1 MYFKILLIKDMP
13 IQDVS
18 VAITTKLES
27 FEKRMVLNAGDQKM
41 DKDSDYFVYYVS
53 SPVNDVSDAK
63 LLIYTER
70 DDVMDAGDKWI
81 CQAVDSLKML
91 CEMNEYPCIMY
102 ESPMEDMAIRA
113 AIRTIYQY
121 FPNEMIAVGDA
132 FGLSDAECQ
141 EIEKSI
147 TGTKDVEVA
156 SIPEDTKFTINNQVF
171 IDTEEPDAYG
181 ITQTNGGSE
190 SIETTGTED
199 VSSIGSIDL
208 DELANKI
215 AARVNN
221 KITLTSSEA
230 VPEHNVI
237 NESNILKTASESIH
251 EWAIRVFLSDPI
263 VDKSIK
269 ETHAK
274 ILALLDKS
282 LTYVCKATESTV
294 VKSERALAE
303 DVPTKEEKK
312 VEEEKESKKEE
323 ESKEDTI
330 EEKSIYIDKTEA
342 EDVDEE
348 DASESIDESDTI
360 MIQIAS
366 ESSND
371 IDFFKLIKKYKNDLS
386 HEALDNIAKYNM
398 YEKITS
404 GVSIENS
411 FVTYTKRKTALG
423 I

>member
-41 DKDSDYFVYYVS
+41 DKDSDFFVYYVS

-102 ESPMEDMAIRA
+102 ESPMENTAIRA

-121 FPNEMIAVGDA
+121 FPDEMVAVGDA

-147 TGTKDVEVA
+147 SGTKDVEVA

-171 IDTEEPDAYG
+171 IDSEEPDSYG
-181 ITQTNGGSE
+181 VTQTNGGSE
-190 SIETTGTED
+190 SVEMTGTED
-199 VSSIGSIDL
+199 VSSIGGIDL

-215 AARVNN
+215 AARINN
-221 KITLTSSEA
+221 KAILTSSET

-251 EWAIRVFLSDPI
+251 EWAIRVFLSDPT
-263 VDKSIK
+263 VDKDIK

-303 DVPTKEEKK
+303 DVPTKEEEK
-312 VEEEKESKKEE
+312 VEEKESKKEE
-323 ESKEDTI
+323 ESVKDTK

-342 EDVDEE
+342 EDIDDE
-348 DASESIDESDTI
+348 DATESIDESDTI
-360 MIQIAS
+360 MIQVAS

>member
-27 FEKRMVLNAGDQKM
+27 FEKRMVLNAGDKKM
-41 DKDSDYFVYYVS
+41 DKDSDFFVYYVS

-102 ESPMEDMAIRA
+102 VSPMENTAIRA

-121 FPNEMIAVGDA
+121 FPDEMVAVGDA

-147 TGTKDVEVA
+147 SGTKDAEVA

-171 IDTEEPDAYG
+171 IDSEEPDSYG
-181 ITQTNGGSE
+181 VTQTNGGSE
-190 SIETTGTED
+190 SVEMTGTED
-199 VSSIGSIDL
+199 VSSIGGIDL

-215 AARVNN
+215 AARINN
-221 KITLTSSEA
+221 KAILTSSET

-251 EWAIRVFLSDPI
+251 EWAIRVFLSDPT
-263 VDKSIK
+263 VDKDIK

-294 VKSERALAE
+294 IKSERALVE
-303 DVPTKEEKK
+303 DVPTKEEEK
-312 VEEEKESKKEE
+312 VEEKESKKDE
-323 ESKEDTI
+323 ESVKDTK

-348 DASESIDESDTI
+348 DATESIDESDTI
-360 MIQIAS
+360 MIQVAS

>member
-27 FEKRMVLNAGDQKM
+27 FEKRMVLNAGDKKM
-41 DKDSDYFVYYVS
+41 DKDSDFFVYYVS
-53 SPVNDVSDAK
+53 NPVNDISDAK

-102 ESPMEDMAIRA
+102 ESPMENTAIRA

-121 FPNEMIAVGDA
+121 FPDEMVAVGDA

-147 TGTKDVEVA
+147 SGTKDVEVA

-171 IDTEEPDAYG
+171 IDSEEPDSYG
-181 ITQTNGGSE
+181 VTQTNGGSE
-190 SIETTGTED
+190 SVEMTGTED
-199 VSSIGSIDL
+199 VSSIGGIDL

-215 AARVNN
+215 AARINN
-221 KITLTSSEA
+221 KAILTSSET

-251 EWAIRVFLSDPI
+251 EWAIRVFLSDPT
-263 VDKSIK
+263 VDKDIK

-282 LTYVCKATESTV
+282 LTYVCKATESTI

-303 DVPTKEEKK
+303 DVPTKEEEK
-312 VEEEKESKKEE
+312 VEEKESKKDE
-323 ESKEDTI
+323 ESVKDTK

-342 EDVDEE
+342 EDVDDE
-348 DASESIDESDTI
+348 DATESIDESDTI
-360 MIQIAS
+360 MIQVAS

>member
-27 FEKRMVLNAGDQKM
+27 FEKRMVLNAGDKKM
-41 DKDSDYFVYYVS
+41 DKDSDFFVYYVS

-102 ESPMEDMAIRA
+102 ESPMENTAIRA

-121 FPNEMIAVGDA
+121 FPDEMVAVGDA

-147 TGTKDVEVA
+147 SGTKDVEVA

-171 IDTEEPDAYG
+171 IDSEEPDSYG
-181 ITQTNGGSE
+181 VTQTNGGSE
-190 SIETTGTED
+190 SVEMTGTED
-199 VSSIGSIDL
+199 VSSIGGIDL

-215 AARVNN
+215 AARINN
-221 KITLTSSEA
+221 KAILTSSET

-251 EWAIRVFLSDPI
+251 EWAIRVFLSDPT
-263 VDKSIK
+263 VDKDIK

-282 LTYVCKATESTV
+282 LTYVCKATESTI

-303 DVPTKEEKK
+303 DVPTKEEEK
-312 VEEEKESKKEE
+312 VEEKESKKEE
-323 ESKEDTI
+323 EPVKDTK

-342 EDVDEE
+342 EDVDDE
-348 DASESIDESDTI
+348 DATESIDESDTI
-360 MIQIAS
+360 MIQVAS